1 VCFNPEQ
8 AQRDAVTRT
17 AILDSLRMKLQRRGR
32 GISTSA
38 SSENAFRLATYKRRA
53 YAALQQRKE
62 APRMNIKANAQTK
75 PVWTRRKRFIR
86 SVVRLRR
93 RVNRWRAN
101 RRQDSRRLP

>member
-1 VCFNPEQ
+1 MCFNPEQ

-53 YAALQQRKE
+53 YAALQQRKGGSPNEHQSKRPNE
-62 APRMNIKANAQTK
+62 AGLDQKEAVHPI
-75 PVWTRRKRFIR
+75 RR
-86 SVVRLRR
+86 
-93 RVNRWRAN
+93 A
-101 RRQDSRRLP
+101 PAPPG